1 MWWNLLRM
9 VSLSSKRGPETS
21 QYPDS
26 CNFQIALSHFWTAKQ
41 HALNKNTICPYTAMK
56 TDLSFWGRCERTWA
70 FSSLLAKSHS
80 FSFFRRRSKAT
91 LNCWALKGGA
101 WTSESMADRC
111 LQRPDSTSPTTSWE
125 EDFTTSTAI
134 PSSLHLH
141 REEHVVNTVLY
152 SGKNN
157 GLPCQQLLA

>member
-21 QYPDS
+21 QNPNS

-91 LNCWALKGGA
+91 LNCWALREEPGPASQWLTDVYRGQ
-101 WTSESMADRC
+101 TLLLR
-111 LQRPDSTSPTTSWE
+111 LQVGRRT
-125 EDFTTSTAI
+125 FTTSTAI

-141 REEHVVNTVLY
+141 HEEHVVNTVLY